1 MTSLT
6 TGDLEE
12 HTEPAGTSDVVVLL
26 AGSHGSE
33 AIREGVRQVTA
44 GIRLLGDDLTALIGC
59 TSDSGVS
66 TADDG
71 RVRVTTIE
79 VDPID
84 RFPVIT
90 PAPRDAYRALFS
102 AGRMAGARAMA
113 VIATNGEQ
121 LTPALVRALVQPV
134 VVDGFDVV
142 APGYER
148 QAFDGLLNAAV
159 VYPLTRALYGR
170 RIQGQLGVD
179 FCFSPRVAARWG
191 TGAEE
196 VKATRPTW
204 LIPQAVVDGLRVCQ
218 AHVGARLVPAPD
230 GVDLGT
236 LLAQVLG
243 SLFADMDQRAA
254 FWQRVQRS
262 QPVPVFG
269 AAPLRPTGGE
279 QVDVRPMIE
288 SFGLAYRNLQSVW
301 TLVLPP
307 ATLVELK
314 RLTTADPARFRLADD
329 LWARIVFDFTLA
341 YRLRTINRDHLL
353 KALAPLY
360 LAWIASYA
368 TEIQSATRQM
378 ADVRLEQLCQAF
390 ETEKPYLV
398 RRWRWPD
405 RFNP

>member
-6 TGDLEE
+6 PGDV
-12 HTEPAGTSDVVVLL
+12 TERADLTGTSDVVVLL
-26 AGSHGSE
+26 AGSQGSD
-33 AIREGVRQVTA
+33 AIREGVRRVTA
-44 GIRLLGDDLTALIGC
+44 GLRLLGDDLTALIGC
-59 TSDSGVS
+59 TSDSGV
-66 TADDG
+66 TTVDDG
-71 RVRVTTIE
+71 RVRVVALE

-90 PAPRDAYRALFS
+90 SAPRDAYRALFS
-102 AGRMAGARAMA
+102 IGRTSNARAMA
-113 VIATNGEQ
+113 VIATHGEQ

-148 QAFDGLLNAAV
+148 QVFDGLLNAAV

-191 TGAEE
+191 TGAED
-196 VKATRPTW
+196 VKPARPTW
-204 LIPQAVVDGLRVCQ
+204 LIPQAVVDGHRVCQ
-218 AHVGARLVPAPD
+218 AHVGARIIPAPD
-230 GVDLGT
+230 SVDLGT
-236 LLAQVLG
+236 LLVQVLG
-243 SLFADMDQRAA
+243 SLFADMEQRAA

-269 AAPLRPTGGE
+269 TAPLQPAGGDE
-279 QVDVRPMIE
+279 VDVRPMIE

-314 RLTTADPARFRLADD
+314 RLTIADAARFRLADD

-368 TEIQSATRQM
+368 TEVQSATRQM

>member
-6 TGDLEE
+6 SGELAERTDG
-12 HTEPAGTSDVVVLL
+12 AVTSDVVVVL
-26 AGSHGSE
+26 AGCHGPE
-33 AIREGVRQVTA
+33 AIREGVRRVTA
-44 GIRLLGDDLTALIGC
+44 GLRLLGDDLTALVGC

-66 TADDG
+66 TTDDG
-71 RVRVTTIE
+71 RVRVVVFE

-90 PAPRDAYRALFS
+90 SAPRDVYRALFS
-102 AGRMAGARAMA
+102 AGRIAGARAMA
-113 VIATNGEQ
+113 VIATNGDQ
-121 LTPALVRALVQPV
+121 LTPAMVRALVQPV
-134 VVDGFDVV
+134 IVDGFDIV

-148 QAFDGLLNAAV
+148 QVFDGLLNAAV

-179 FCFSPRVAARWG
+179 FCFSSRVAARWG
-191 TGAEE
+191 TGAED
-196 VKATRPTW
+196 VKVTRPTW
-204 LIPQAVVDGLRVCQ
+204 LIPQAIVDGLRVCQ
-218 AHVGARLVPAPD
+218 AHVEARLIPAPD
-230 GVDLGT
+230 GIDLGT

-243 SLFADMDQRAA
+243 SLFADTEQRAA

-269 AAPLRPTGGE
+269 TAPLQPAGGD

-288 SFGLAYRNLQSVW
+288 SFRLAYRNLQSVW

-314 RLTTADPARFRLADD
+314 RLTLADAARFRLTDD

-341 YRLRTINRDHLL
+341 HRLRTINRDHLL
-353 KALAPLY
+353 KALVPLY

-368 TEIQSATRQM
+368 TEVQNATRQM

>member
-6 TGDLEE
+6 SQDLAGPGAP
-12 HTEPAGTSDVVVLL
+12 TGTSDIVVLL

-33 AIREGVRQVTA
+33 AIREGVRRVTA
-44 GIRLLGDDLTALIGC
+44 GLRLLGDDLTALVGC

-66 TADDG
+66 MAEDS
-71 RVRVTTIE
+71 RVRVAVFE

-90 PAPRDAYRALFS
+90 SAPRDAYRALFA
-102 AGRMAGARAMA
+102 AGRVSGARAMA
-113 VIATNGEQ
+113 VIATNGDQ
-121 LTPALVRALVQPV
+121 LTPAMVRGLVQPV
-134 VVDGFDVV
+134 IVDGFDVV

-148 QAFDGLLNAAV
+148 QVFDGLLNAAI

-170 RIQGQLGVD
+170 RVQGQLGVD

-191 TGAEE
+191 AGAED
-196 VKATRPTW
+196 VKVARPTW

-218 AHVGARLVPAPD
+218 AHVEARLVPAPD
-230 GVDLGT
+230 GADLGT

-243 SLFADMDQRAA
+243 SLFADMEQRAA

-262 QPVPVFG
+262 QPVPTFG
-269 AAPLRPTGGE
+269 TAPLRPAGSD

-288 SFGLAYRNLQSVW
+288 SFGLAHRNLQSVW
-301 TLVLPP
+301 PLVLPP

-314 RLTTADPARFRLADD
+314 RLTQSDPTRFRLADD
-329 LWARIVFDFTLA
+329 LWARIVFDFALA
-341 YRLRTINRDHLL
+341 HRLRTINREHLL
-353 KALAPLY
+353 KALVPLY

-368 TEIQSATRQM
+368 IEVRNATRQM
-378 ADVRLEQLCQAF
+378 AEVRLEQLCQAF
-390 ETEKPYLV
+390 ETEKPHLV